1 VAVPAPVATSTSSL
15 RARVATLRD
24 EHAELWA
31 STPDDLPILGP
42 ATGFFRH
49 WSNARA
55 AARLIDDLSDEGSRP
70 PAEDDARRAWQES
83 VRTRLH
89 TFGAERLGWPEGYR
103 RLMFGDAFFTA
114 AGDFSRAAR
123 AFDPDLKLD
132 DLWQALR
139 NIWIGNGLQML
150 LDLPVQSTPALFAY
164 SMLYPVT
171 DNLLDDRSV
180 AAADKRRF
188 NDRFGQRLAGC
199 ELTPSTAVESAA
211 FALVATIERQFPRH
225 RYPDVHESLLAIHH
239 GQVLS
244 LTQQQACRTGAA
256 AARGSGPREDDE
268 GLLAISCE
276 KGGTSVLADLYLIA
290 GEACEDAERF
300 AFGYGVALQLMDD
313 LQDATIDAAAGHQ
326 TLFTRAAARGPL
338 DAIAA
343 RLLQFIDRAIDAG
356 RQLPRARAP
365 RYGEASP
372 ERRASYVVQAGH
384 EDRLDLLRRNCRSL
398 VVGSMAEQP
407 ALFTGGFRRQVA
419 RHWPLSLGGI
429 RHLRTRAR
437 RRLPSERVIALLAR
451 PAH

>member
-1 VAVPAPVATSTSSL
+1 VAVPAPVATRTSL
-15 RARVATLRD
+15 RTRVARLRD
-24 EHAELWA
+24 EHAALWRA
-31 STPDDLPILGP
+31 TPSDLPLLGP
-42 ATGFFRH
+42 ATGFLRH
-49 WSNARA
+49 HSNARA
-55 AARLIDDLSDEGSRP
+55 AARLIDDLSDEGSRL

-83 VRTRLH
+83 VRTRLQ

-103 RLMFGDAFFTA
+103 RLLFGDAFFTA
-114 AGDFSRAAR
+114 ASDFSRAAR
-123 AFDPDLKLD
+123 AFDPNLNVD

-139 NIWIGNGLQML
+139 NVWIGNGLQML
-150 LDLPVQSTPALFAY
+150 LDLPVRSTPALFAY

-171 DNLLDDRSV
+171 DNLLDDPSI

-188 NDRFGQRLAGC
+188 TDRFGQRLAGF
-199 ELTPSTAVESAA
+199 TIAPTNAAESAA

-225 RYPDVHESLLAIHH
+225 WYPDVHESLLAIHH

-244 LTQQQACRTGAA
+244 LAQQQVCRTEGSDP
-256 AARGSGPREDDE
+256 RGWDPRHDDE
-268 GLLAISCE
+268 RLLAISCE

-290 GEACEDAERF
+290 GEASDETERF

-313 LQDATIDAAAGHQ
+313 LQDATIDAAVGHQ

-338 DAIAA
+338 DAITA

-356 RQLPRARAP
+356 RHPTRLRAP

-372 ERRASYVVQAGH
+372 QLRPSHVLQAGD

-407 ALFTGGFRRQVA
+407 ALFTARFRRQVT
-419 RHWPLSLGGI
+419 RYWPLSLGGI
-429 RHLRTRAR
+429 RRLRVRAR
-437 RRLPSERVIALLAR
+437 RRLPSERVIALLS
-451 PAH
+451 PAAP